1 MCFCECVSEYV
12 SMNGL
17 SRICFQFGLSCK
29 FLPWLLS
36 VKSRSRARNNSSSDV
51 FINVSKTAY
60 ENPAKTLNDIDG
72 ESFPVS
78 KFDFKS
84 FPSADLKFP
93 QKIFTLT
100 FSV

>member
-1 MCFCECVSEYV
+1 M
-12 SMNGL
+12 
-17 SRICFQFGLSCK
+17 CFQFGLSCK

-36 VKSRSRARNNSSSDV
+36 VKSRSSARNNSSSEV
-51 FINVSKTAY
+51 FVNVRKTAF

-78 KFDFKS
+78 KFDVKS
-84 FPSADLKFP
+84 FPSDDLKFN